1 MEFDSLD
8 YKQNLAMP
16 STYHSHFMELQLQKI
31 FERIYSTNSLYHR
44 NYKNKIKQNFI
55 QLKYRCQQKW
65 LQLHFHDGS
74 SPPNTPL
81 SNSLTAL
88 HFRISIF
95 PNKTPFNFLFIL
107 FFYFSLTNHTMSTTS
122 FCKTITI
129 RKSDLFMITFHT
141 RGIKGY
147 LGKKSCKHS
156 LLHIQKVIQT
166 KN

>member
-31 FERIYSTNSLYHR
+31 FEHIYSTNSLYHR
-44 NYKNKIKQNFI
+44 NYKNKIKQSFI
-55 QLKYRCQQKW
+55 QLKYRYQQKW

-74 SPPNTPL
+74 SPQICPSQILLQHCISRLVFSPTKLL
-81 SNSLTAL
+81 S
-88 HFRISIF
+88 ISC
-95 PNKTPFNFLFIL
+95 L
-107 FFYFSLTNHTMSTTS
+107 FYFFTLVSQAILCLLLAFVRLSP
-122 FCKTITI
+122 FE
-129 RKSDLFMITFHT
+129 KSDLFMITFHT

-166 KN
+166 I